1 MGVDALGPLVTA
13 MVSTLQSAG
22 VSRLELARYADVS
35 VEQLNQPQVRLS
47 PSQLQRLWQLI
58 QHRVLPS
65 LTFGRK
71 VRALIADRLAEGR
84 VGVEAVAAQLNMSR
98 YTLYKRL
105 KEENLTFL
113 GLLDDVRRE
122 QALQY
127 LREPDRPLTE
137 VAELLG
143 FSELSAFS
151 RAFKR
156 WMGSSPAEFRAGRTI
171 PPGPR
176 VVISAAG

>member
-1 MGVDALGPLVTA
+1 MGTDALGSLVSA

-22 VSRLELARYADVS
+22 VSRVELARYADVP
-35 VEQLNQPQVRLS
+35 VEQLGQGQLRLS

-71 VRALIADRLAEGR
+71 VRALIGERLADGR
-84 VGVEAVAAQLNMSR
+84 VGVETIAAQLNMSR
-98 YTLYKRL
+98 HTLYKRL

-122 QALQY
+122 QALHY
-127 LREPDRPLTE
+127 LGEPERPLTE

-156 WMGSSPAEFRAGRTI
+156 WMGTAPAEFRAGHRA
-171 PPGPR
+171 PP
-176 VVISAAG
+176 VSAAG

>member
-1 MGVDALGPLVTA
+1 MGADTLGPLVAA

-22 VSRLELARYADVS
+22 VSRLELARYAEVP
-35 VEQLNQPQVRLS
+35 VEHLNQPQVRLS

-71 VRALIADRLAEGR
+71 VRALIAERLAEGR
-84 VGVEAVAAQLNMSR
+84 IGVDAIASQLNMSR
-98 YTLYKRL
+98 HTLYKRL
-105 KEENLTFL
+105 KEENLTFQ

-122 QALQY
+122 QALHY
-127 LREPDRPLTE
+127 LREPERPLAE

-156 WMGSSPAEFRAGRTI
+156 WMGKAPAEFRAGRVA
-171 PPGPR
+171 PPGNGSML
-176 VVISAAG
+176 SAAR

>member
-22 VSRLELARYADVS
+22 VSRLELARYADVE
-35 VEQLNQPQVRLS
+35 VEQLDQPQVRLS
-47 PSQLQRLWQLI
+47 PSQLQRLWLLI

-71 VRALIADRLAEGR
+71 VRALIAERLAEGR

-113 GLLDDVRRE
+113 GLLDEVRRE
-122 QALQY
+122 QALSY
-127 LREPDRPLTE
+127 LQEPERPLTE

-156 WMGSSPAEFRAGRTI
+156 WMGTSPAEFRAGRADQ
-171 PPGPR
+171 PG
-176 VVISAAG
+176 VAALLSAVR